1 MSSFK
6 QIRDDI
12 IYNREEA
19 ALTKLETYGGDI
31 NQRGEDGWTLLHW
44 SVTPVYK
51 VAQKLLTMGADPNI
65 KTLNGWTALHRV
77 VAWKDLKAV
86 ELLVEAGADTSIKT
100 NDGETAL
107 DLAIRY
113 NHTKIVEYLSD
124 EIPLTKRAQ

>member
-1 MSSFK
+1 MSSFE
-6 QIRDDI
+6 QILEDI
-12 IYNREEA
+12 HDRHEEA
-19 ALTKLETYGGDI
+19 ALAKLETYREDI
-31 NQRGEDGWTLLHW
+31 NQHGEDGWTLLYW

-77 VAWKDLKAV
+77 VAWNDLKAV
-86 ELLVEAGADTSIKT
+86 ELLVEAGADSSIET
-100 NDGETAL
+100 DEGDTAL

-113 NHTKIVEYLSD
+113 NHTKIVEYLAE